1 MRAIYSC
8 PLDETK
14 IAALDLHDDIQER
27 AETVYNPFVLP
38 IIVFPDME
46 RNEAIDN
53 LAQRKGVYP
62 VWGTKPPAGDLARV
76 VHSRSVSP
84 DMVTD
89 RIADEVYAVPDGLIR
104 LGKSSNE
111 AAADAAGKTGLATD
125 GRSRA
130 VIRVTIRGTN
140 VIAIRFHVG
149 GRRSGERTRIEGGP
163 EK

>member
-53 LAQRKGVYP
+53 LAQRKGVYRFGAQNP
-62 VWGTKPPAGDLARV
+62 WLEIWHGWCTVGAYRRIWLLTA
-76 VHSRSVSP
+76 SP
-84 DMVTD
+84 MKCM
-89 RIADEVYAVPDGLIR
+89 RCR
-104 LGKSSNE
+104 
-111 AAADAAGKTGLATD
+111 TG
-125 GRSRA
+125 
-130 VIRVTIRGTN
+130 
-140 VIAIRFHVG
+140 
-149 GRRSGERTRIEGGP
+149 
-163 EK
+163 